1 MKKTDDINPWLF
13 VVIVLIIVAGALAY
27 VDVKSDVLE
36 LQQSVLKQVFG

>member
-27 VDVKSDVLE
+27 VDLKSDVLE

>member
-1 MKKTDDINPWLF
+1 MKHNEDINPWLF

-27 VDVKSDVLE
+27 VDLKSDVLE